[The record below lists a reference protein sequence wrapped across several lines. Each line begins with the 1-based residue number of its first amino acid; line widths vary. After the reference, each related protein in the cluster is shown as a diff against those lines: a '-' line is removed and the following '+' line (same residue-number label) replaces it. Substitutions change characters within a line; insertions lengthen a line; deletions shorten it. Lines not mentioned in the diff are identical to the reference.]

1 MTALLP
7 FLMLGLLGGL
17 MFAIW
22 WIPRSIRIQQIEF
35 AIQQGKDAIA
45 ELELQLQNGEYAD
58 TEEAQQNIASL
69 KRAVQRLKAKL

>member
-7 FLMLGLLGGL
+7 FLMLALLGGL
-17 MFAIW
+17 LFAIW
-22 WIPRSIRIQQIEF
+22 WIPRSIRIQRIQF

-45 ELELQLQNGEYAD
+45 ELELQMQNGECSDVDA
-58 TEEAQQNIASL
+58 AQRNIASL

>member
-7 FLMLGLLGGL
+7 FLMLALLGGL
-17 MFAIW
+17 IFAIW

-45 ELELQLQNGEYAD
+45 ELELQVQNGEYPD
-58 TEEAQQNIASL
+58 TDEAQQNIAAL

>member
-7 FLMLGLLGGL
+7 FLMLALLGGL

-22 WIPRSIRIQQIEF
+22 WIPRSIRVQQIEF

-45 ELELQLQNGEYAD
+45 ELELQVQNSEFAD
-58 TEEAQQNIASL
+58 VEEAQQNIASL